1 MTYGEDILSISM
13 TIKNKTMKISILGLW
28 RDSSETAHR
37 TLQNLQNIVQ
47 ENPDIEFDFFFYEND
62 SKDNTKEILDN
73 WIINFNGKTFSENHN
88 LPKFG
93 SVINITRLV
102 LLSFYRN
109 RLKELCFDNLD
120 SEYTLLIDTDI
131 IFDNSHF
138 LSLLKNIKE
147 LNAAM
152 VIANTRQNAFPDLM
166 LKETNDTFYDA
177 FALRD
182 RFNNQSIYFTNCPL
196 TINKDREDWDK
207 DLPVPLLSGFSG
219 FALLK
224 TDIFKECK
232 WSTTGHSEHVNFC
245 YEINRYGLIFII
257 PSCKPLTEI
266 SIKNLDFSQL
276 TQNAISQIDTIK
288 NINQI
293 YETSISSK
301 IVAN

>member
-1 MTYGEDILSISM
+1 
-13 TIKNKTMKISILGLW
+13 MKISVLGLW
-28 RDSSETAHR
+28 RDSSETSHR
-37 TLQNLQNIVQ
+37 TLQNLQNIVD
-47 ENPDIEFDFFFYEND
+47 ENQDIQFNFFFYEND

-73 WIINFNGKTFSENHN
+73 WITNFEGKVFSENYN

-93 SVINITRLV
+93 SVVDITRLV

-109 RLKELCFDNLD
+109 RLKELCFDSLD

-131 IFDNSHF
+131 IFDSSH
-138 LSLLKNIKE
+138 LRSLLQNIKE

-152 VIANTRQNAFPDLM
+152 VVANTRQNAFPDLM

-182 RFNNQSIYFTNCPL
+182 RFNNSSIYFTNCPL
-196 TINKDREDWDK
+196 TINKDRNDWNQNIPIQ
-207 DLPVPLLSGFSG
+207 LISGFSG

-245 YEINRYGLIFII
+245 YEINKYGLIYII

-266 SIKNLDFSQL
+266 SIKDLDFTQI
-276 TQNAISQIDTIK
+276 TQNAVSQIEKIK
-288 NINQI
+288 NINEV

-301 IVAN
+301 IVVN